1 VAIRQIKKRYKML
14 RTRLALITIAPLIL
28 AVLMNCQSSAIS
40 QNSSNNNKA
49 AANSESALSEDQ
61 KIQKEIIDIVAKH
74 LGIEQESVDINIP
87 LSKQKAPADELD
99 VVEIIMTI
107 EEKLGVEIKDEE
119 IGVTVQGATT
129 GLTVKKLVEV
139 VSKKR

>member
-1 VAIRQIKKRYKML
+1 MKNGNKML

-28 AVLMNCQSSAIS
+28 AVLGNCQSSAIS

-49 AANSESALSEDQ
+49 TTNSESAISEDQ
-61 KIQKEIIDIVAKH
+61 RIQKEIIDIVAKQ
-74 LGIEQESVDINIP
+74 LGIEQGSVDINIP

-99 VVEIIMTI
+99 VVEIILTI

-119 IGVTVQGATT
+119 IGETVQGATT
-129 GLTVKKLVEV
+129 GLTIKKLVEV
-139 VSKKR
+139 VSKKKKA

>member
-1 VAIRQIKKRYKML
+1 MKKRYKML

-61 KIQKEIIDIVAKH
+61 RIQKVIIDIVAKQ
-74 LGIEQESVDINIP
+74 LGVEQASVDINIP

-99 VVEIIMTI
+99 VVEIILTI
-107 EEKLGVEIKDEE
+107 EEKLGAEIKDEE
-119 IGVTVQGATT
+119 IGETVQGATT
-129 GLTVKKLVEV
+129 GLTIKKLVEV
-139 VSKKR
+139 VSKKKKA

>member
-1 VAIRQIKKRYKML
+1 MKKRYKML
-14 RTRLALITIAPLIL
+14 RTRLALITIDPLIL

-61 KIQKEIIDIVAKH
+61 RIEKEIIDIVAEQ
-74 LGIEQESVDINIP
+74 LGIEQGSVDINIP

-99 VVEIIMTI
+99 VVEIILTI
-107 EEKLGVEIKDEE
+107 EEKLGVEIEDEE
-119 IGVTVQGATT
+119 IGETVQGATT
-129 GLTVKKLVEV
+129 DLTVKKLVEV
-139 VSKKR
+139 VSKKKKA

>member
-1 VAIRQIKKRYKML
+1 MKKRYKML

-49 AANSESALSEDQ
+49 PANSESALSEDQ
-61 KIQKEIIDIVAKH
+61 RIQKEIIDIVARQ
-74 LGIEQESVDINIP
+74 LGIEQGSVDINIP

-99 VVEIIMTI
+99 VVEIILTI
-107 EEKLGVEIKDEE
+107 EEKLGVENKDEE
-119 IGVTVQGATT
+119 IGETVHGATT
-129 GLTVKKLVEV
+129 SLTIKKLVEV

>member
-1 VAIRQIKKRYKML
+1 M
-14 RTRLALITIAPLIL
+14 APLIL

-40 QNSSNNNKA
+40 QNSSNNNKETT
-49 AANSESALSEDQ
+49 NSESAISEDQ
-61 KIQKEIIDIVAKH
+61 RIQKEIIDIVAKQ
-74 LGIEQESVDINIP
+74 LGIEQGSVDINIS

-99 VVEIIMTI
+99 VVEIILTI

-119 IGVTVQGATT
+119 IGETVQGATT

-139 VSKKR
+139 VSKKKKA

>member
-1 VAIRQIKKRYKML
+1 ML
-14 RTRLALITIAPLIL
+14 RTRLALIIMAPLIL

-40 QNSSNNNKA
+40 QNSSNNNKETT
-49 AANSESALSEDQ
+49 NSESAISEDQ
-61 KIQKEIIDIVAKH
+61 RIQKEIIDIVAKQ
-74 LGIEQESVDINIP
+74 LGIEQGSVDINIS

-99 VVEIIMTI
+99 VVEIILTI

-119 IGVTVQGATT
+119 IGETVQGATT

-139 VSKKR
+139 VSKKKKA

>member
-1 VAIRQIKKRYKML
+1 MKKRYKML

-40 QNSSNNNKA
+40 QNSSNNNKT

-61 KIQKEIIDIVAKH
+61 RIQKEIIDIVAKQ
-74 LGIEQESVDINIP
+74 LGIEQGSVDINIP

-99 VVEIIMTI
+99 VVEIILTI

-119 IGVTVQGATT
+119 IGETVQGATT

-139 VSKKR
+139 VSKKKKA

>member
-1 VAIRQIKKRYKML
+1 ML
-14 RTRLALITIAPLIL
+14 RTRLALIIMAPLIL
-28 AVLMNCQSSAIS
+28 AVLMNCQGSAIS

-61 KIQKEIIDIVAKH
+61 RIQKVIIDIVAKQ
-74 LGIEQESVDINIP
+74 LGVEQASVDINIP

-99 VVEIIMTI
+99 IVEIILTI
-107 EEKLGVEIKDEE
+107 EEKLSVEIKDEE
-119 IGVTVQGATT
+119 IGETVQGATT

-139 VSKKR
+139 VSKKKKA

>member
-1 VAIRQIKKRYKML
+1 ML
-14 RTRLALITIAPLIL
+14 RTRLALIIMAPLIL
-28 AVLMNCQSSAIS
+28 AVLMNCQGSAIS

-61 KIQKEIIDIVAKH
+61 RIQKVIIDIVAKQ
-74 LGIEQESVDINIP
+74 LGVEQASVDINIP

-99 VVEIIMTI
+99 VVEIILTI
-107 EEKLGVEIKDEE
+107 EEKLSVEIKDEE
-119 IGVTVQGATT
+119 IGETVQGATT

-139 VSKKR
+139 VSKKKKA

>member
-1 VAIRQIKKRYKML
+1 ML
-14 RTRLALITIAPLIL
+14 RTRLALIIMAPLIL
-28 AVLMNCQSSAIS
+28 AVLMNCRGSAMS

-49 AANSESALSEDQ
+49 ATNSESALSEDQ
-61 KIQKEIIDIVAKH
+61 RIQKEIIDIVARQ
-74 LGIEQESVDINIP
+74 LGIEQGSVDINIP

-99 VVEIIMTI
+99 VVEIILTI

-119 IGVTVQGATT
+119 IGETVQGATT

-139 VSKKR
+139 VSKKKKG

>member
-1 VAIRQIKKRYKML
+1 MKKRYKML

-61 KIQKEIIDIVAKH
+61 RIQKEIIDIVAKQ
-74 LGIEQESVDINIP
+74 LGIEQGSVDINIP

-99 VVEIIMTI
+99 VVEIILTI
-107 EEKLGVEIKDEE
+107 EEKLGVEIKDQE
-119 IGVTVQGATT
+119 IGETVQGATT

-139 VSKKR
+139 VSKKKKA

>member
-1 VAIRQIKKRYKML
+1 MKKRYKML
-14 RTRLALITIAPLIL
+14 RTRLALITITPLIL

-61 KIQKEIIDIVAKH
+61 RIQKEIIDIVAKQ
-74 LGIEQESVDINIP
+74 LGIEQGSVDINIP

-99 VVEIIMTI
+99 VVEIILTI

-119 IGVTVQGATT
+119 IGETVQGATT

-139 VSKKR
+139 VSKKKKA

>member
-1 VAIRQIKKRYKML
+1 MKNGNKML

-28 AVLMNCQSSAIS
+28 AVLVNCQSNATS
-40 QNSSNNNKA
+40 QNSSNNNKVP
-49 AANSESALSEDQ
+49 ANSEFIRSEDQ
-61 KIQKEIIDIVAKH
+61 KIQKEIIDIVARQ

-99 VVEIIMTI
+99 VVEIILTI

-119 IGVTVQGATT
+119 VGETVQGAIRD
-129 GLTVKKLVEV
+129 LTIKKLVEV
-139 VSKKR
+139 VSKKKKG

>member
-1 VAIRQIKKRYKML
+1 MKNGNKML

-28 AVLMNCQSSAIS
+28 AIQVNCQSNATS

-61 KIQKEIIDIVAKH
+61 RIQKEIIDIVAKQ
-74 LGIEQESVDINIP
+74 LGIEQGSVDINIP

-99 VVEIIMTI
+99 VVEIILTI
-107 EEKLGVEIKDEE
+107 EEKLGVEIEDEE
-119 IGVTVQGATT
+119 IGETVQGATT
-129 GLTVKKLVEV
+129 DLTVKKLVEV
-139 VSKKR
+139 VSKKKKA